1 LPLLKPVTA
10 IGEVVPVLLPDAPP
24 LLEVHEAE
32 YDVIGLP
39 LSAGAPNLTEADP
52 LPLVAVPM
60 AGGFGTPAGTT
71 GSDDGDGAP
80 VPTAL
85 VAVTRHR

>member
-1 LPLLKPVTA
+1 LVKAVTL
-10 IGEVVPVLLPDAPP
+10 IGEAVPVLLADAPP
-24 LLEVHEAE
+24 LLEVHDAE

-39 LSAGAPNLTEADP
+39 LFAGAPKLTDAEP

-60 AGGFGTPAGTT
+60 AGALGTPAGTT
-71 GSDDGDGAP
+71 GSDDGDGAL